1 MQIYIPIHISL
12 IGWAVFDVNY
22 RGSSGRGRAFR
33 DMLLGN
39 WGIADRND
47 MVNGAEYLIKN
58 GLVNPKMVCIMGSSA
73 GGFLVLSTLFHPNN
87 PFSAAVSHYGF
98 YNFISPY
105 TKTIFICLLGVADLE
120 DLFKVSF
127 QFYPKIL
134 TENNENENKALFY

>member
-1 MQIYIPIHISL
+1 M
-12 IGWAVFDVNY
+12 FDVNY

-87 PFSAAVSHYGF
+87 PFSAAVSHYGL
-98 YNFISPY
+98 YKFISPY
-105 TKTIFICLLGVADLE
+105 AKNIFICLLGVADLE

-127 QFYPKIL
+127 QF
-134 TENNENENKALFY
+134 